1 MALGTNVVAAEAM
14 RQAGASSMGI
24 GARAI
29 AEAVSTADVIVTSLN
44 LILPGAMLGEV
55 TPGIARAVLGAR
67 AKKVL
72 LPVNRSRLEVVGA
85 AGMTLDRLIVHS
97 VHRVRAIVATPTPNR

>member
-14 RQAGASSMGI
+14 RQAGASSVGI

-29 AEAVSTADVIVTSLN
+29 TETLPTVDVIVTSLN
-44 LILPGAMLGEV
+44 LILPGSMLGEV
-55 TPGIARAVLGAR
+55 TPGIAGAILGAR

-85 AGMTLDRLIVHS
+85 GGMTLDRLIVHS
-97 VHRVRAIVATPTPNR
+97 VQRVRVIVATPVPN